1 MSFYKLQIYSSIA
14 VLIVRQSA
22 IWLNPAHLIF
32 FNINFADLILYYIVL
47 SWVYTLGFFVKSEIE
62 QKKSKKIDLIGHE
75 QKKLLNKLTSE
86 AYSLKERNERL
97 QKRVLHLE
105 GVEKNFEAYKIQNRS
120 AKEANQQALQSF
132 L

>member
-1 MSFYKLQIYSSIA
+1 MSFYKVQFYSSVAIFIA
-14 VLIVRQSA
+14 MELA
-22 IWLNPAHLIF
+22 IWLSPAHLIF
-32 FNINFADLILYYIVL
+32 FDINFANLTLYYIVL

-62 QKKSKKIDLIGHE
+62 LKKSKSIDLINHE
-75 QKKLLNKLTSE
+75 QKILLNKLTSE
-86 AYSLKERNERL
+86 SYSLKERNERL
-97 QKRVLHLE
+97 QKRVQYLE

>member
-1 MSFYKLQIYSSIA
+1 MSFYKFQIYSSVAIFIA
-14 VLIVRQSA
+14 TESV
-22 IWLNPAHLIF
+22 IWLSPAHLIF
-32 FNINFADLILYYIVL
+32 FDINFASLILYYILL
-47 SWVYTLGFFVKSEIE
+47 SWVYTLGFFVKSSIE
-62 QKKSKKIDLIGHE
+62 QKKSKKIDLINHE

-97 QKRVLHLE
+97 QKRVQYLE